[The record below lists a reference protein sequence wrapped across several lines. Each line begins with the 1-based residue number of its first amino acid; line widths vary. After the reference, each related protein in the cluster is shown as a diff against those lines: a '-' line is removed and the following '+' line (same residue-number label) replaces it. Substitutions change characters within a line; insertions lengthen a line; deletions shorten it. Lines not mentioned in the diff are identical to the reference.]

1 MVKTLY
7 FQSRGHMYIQS
18 RGHTGLIAGWE
29 MKFPYAVEYL
39 NKY

>member
-7 FQSRGHMYIQS
+7 FQN
-18 RGHTGLIAGWE
+18 RGHTGLIAGWG
-29 MKFPYAVEYL
+29 MKFPYAVGYL